1 MVISERYAIK
11 LFCILTAAIMFISC
25 STAKIAQ
32 SPDPIPEIS
41 TLKQETR
48 QEPLKPEIET
58 PEFVPVRE
66 SSYPLSTRTVSV
78 SALNTPLREVL
89 FTIAKTANL
98 NLVLE
103 QGVNPEL
110 PITMTFE
117 DLTIENALDIIF
129 DSVDYFYTVKDNI
142 LIISALGTKM
152 FELGQPNVLQDYKI
166 SVGGDILSGT
176 ASGGGAEQSIK
187 GDVSLTSVS
196 DEDSYKFW
204 ESLEDT
210 LATLLSTKGTPSAEG
225 SQASFVVNRMTG
237 TVVVTSS
244 KKDLVKVADY
254 ISNLK
259 SVLNRQV
266 VVEARIV
273 EVQLS
278 DSLKYGIDWT
288 AVGNWLGTGRFSI
301 STNNFNS
308 VVPISGPNFVV
319 RMLENS
325 NDNITHLVLRALQE
339 QGDVKI
345 LSNPRVNI
353 MNGQTSMLSVGRNT
367 TFISRVETTTIT
379 AEGSSPIT
387 TFTVDTNSILS
398 GIIFGIVPYINNDK
412 EITLTITPIV
422 SNLVE
427 LEAET
432 IGSDDNSVEIKLP
445 TVDLREMS
453 TTVKI
458 LDGQLM
464 IIGGLI
470 SKTEILREDKIP
482 ILGSIPVIGN
492 AFKSLEKSY
501 ENTELIIML
510 IPRVIS

>member
-1 MVISERYAIK
+1 
-11 LFCILTAAIMFISC
+11 
-25 STAKIAQ
+25 
-32 SPDPIPEIS
+32 
-41 TLKQETR
+41 
-48 QEPLKPEIET
+48 
-58 PEFVPVRE
+58 
-66 SSYPLSTRTVSV
+66 
-78 SALNTPLREVL
+78 
-89 FTIAKTANL
+89 
-98 NLVLE
+98 
-103 QGVNPEL
+103 
-110 PITMTFE
+110 
-117 DLTIENALDIIF
+117 
-129 DSVDYFYTVKDNI
+129 
-142 LIISALGTKM
+142 
-152 FELGQPNVLQDYKI
+152 
-166 SVGGDILSGT
+166 
-176 ASGGGAEQSIK
+176 
-187 GDVSLTSVS
+187 
-196 DEDSYKFW
+196 
-204 ESLEDT
+204 
-210 LATLLSTKGTPSAEG
+210 
-225 SQASFVVNRMTG
+225 MTG